1 MKVLGPCRRATIQPG
16 ASVPVLSRRR
26 PALPDHLADLVPSY
40 RHSCGVENQA
50 SSDHGQGSESQPL
63 ILGGIAQDA
72 DNEACGDEPHGT
84 KDQGF
89 VKLGGN
95 IPKLIEHERS
105 LPLSGRDTGPVRE
118 SAVR

>member
-1 MKVLGPCRRATIQPG
+1 MPSCHSPAEASRASAG
-16 ASVPVLSRRR
+16 RRR
-26 PALPDHLADLVPSY
+26 YPLPDHLADLVPSY

-84 KDQGF
+84 KHQGF

-95 IPKLIEHERS
+95 IPKLIEHEWS
-105 LPLSGRDTGPVRE
+105 LPLNGRDTGPVRR
-118 SAVR
+118 SAVH